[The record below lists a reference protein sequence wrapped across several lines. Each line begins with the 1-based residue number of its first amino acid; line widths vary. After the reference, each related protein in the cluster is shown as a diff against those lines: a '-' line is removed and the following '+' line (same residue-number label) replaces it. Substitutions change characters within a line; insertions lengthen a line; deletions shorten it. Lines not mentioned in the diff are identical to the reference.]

1 MKKSKVIA
9 IDGPAGSGK
18 STTAKLLADKL
29 GFTYL
34 DTGAMYRCVTLAALN
49 QNFDLNDG
57 ESLGR
62 LAGTLDIN
70 LVPDKESGNRVFM
83 NEEDVTSAIRTP
95 LVDSN
100 VSLVSSY
107 KVVREK
113 MVAIQR
119 KFAARGDI
127 VAEGR
132 DMATV
137 VFPYADLKIFLIAD
151 LRTRAER
158 RCHQVECMGLRST
171 VDEQM
176 ASLSSRDKLDSGRA
190 ISPLRKDPDAIEL
203 DTSGLTIEEQ
213 VDKAYHLAI
222 ERFSLN
228 NETII

>member
-1 MKKSKVIA
+1 VKKFKVIA

-18 STTAKLLADKL
+18 STTAKLLADRL

-49 QNFDLNDG
+49 RKLDLDNKEKIG
-57 ESLGR
+57 L

-70 LVPDKESGNRVFM
+70 LVPDKESGNRVFI
-83 NEEDVTSAIRTP
+83 NGEDVTAAIRTP
-95 LVDSN
+95 LVDAN

-107 KVVREK
+107 KDVREK

-119 KFAARGDI
+119 KFADKGDV

-132 DMATV
+132 DIATV
-137 VFPYADLKIFLIAD
+137 VFPDADLKIFLIAD
-151 LRTRAER
+151 LHTRAAR
-158 RCHQVECMGLRST
+158 RCRQIEGMGLRST
-171 VDEQM
+171 LEEQM

-190 ISPLRKDPDAIEL
+190 ISPLKKDPDAIEL
-203 DTSGLTIEEQ
+203 DTSGFSIEEQ
-213 VDKAYHLAI
+213 VDRTYRLAV
-222 ERFSLN
+222 ERLNRN